1 MQLTKKIDENDYFK
15 SEKDYMGFV
24 FIGIAIFILNE
35 TTRTIFTNNKVNQ
48 INILYSIASLIALLK
63 YIYYLRC
70 ERIYV
75 YILLVLV
82 GMIIINDY
90 FLGKNVAYFALMLT
104 SLILPL
110 FFSTI
115 KLDEETSFKVFD
127 KFLYIYNVLC
137 ITLLLSGVIDYATH
151 GQIQYIL
158 ANYLIKGEMADLILF
173 ERATGTYRFYSFIG
187 HPLTNANYFLCFFS
201 LNNIYS
207 KFYKSK
213 MNKYALVFIT
223 ILGLILSGSKTA
235 MFLGLFLILFCS
247 EIKKYKWMYY
257 LIFIVMAIILFNST
271 LFQENLMQRYLEG
284 INSGDISTGRNVLLN
299 KWLNSDIKIPS
310 WIFGGGAGFSRVVSA
325 SLGYGINFEY
335 PLLMLA
341 YDYSIIGVVII
352 YIVILINPVICF
364 IKNKAYFILINFL
377 MLSLYLNGNNGIANF
392 SDSMAQLCF
401 IILLFKNTANYK
413 KKSVGSGEKY
423 V

>member
-1 MQLTKKIDENDYFK
+1 MQLSKEVGNSDYFK
-15 SEKDYMGFV
+15 FEKDYVALV
-24 FIGIAIFILNE
+24 FIGIVIFILNE

-48 INILYSIASLIALLK
+48 INILYSISALIILFK

-75 YILLVLV
+75 YTLLVFT
-82 GMIIINDY
+82 GMIMVNDY
-90 FLGKNVAYFALMLT
+90 YLGKNVAYFALMLT

-110 FFSTI
+110 FLSTI

-137 ITLLLSGVIDYATH
+137 ITLLLSGLIDYITH

-158 ANYLIKGEMADLILF
+158 AKYLIKGEMADLILF
-173 ERATGTYRFYSFIG
+173 ERAGGTYRFYSFIG

-201 LNNIYS
+201 LNNICS

-213 MNKYALVFIT
+213 MNKYLLVVIT

-235 MFLGLFLILFCS
+235 MLLGLFLILFCS
-247 EIKKYKWMYY
+247 EIKKYKWLYY
-257 LIFIVMAIILFNST
+257 LLFFVMAVILFNSS

-284 INSGDISTGRNVLLN
+284 MKSGDISTGRNLLLN
-299 KWLNSDIKIPS
+299 KWLNSDTEMPN
-310 WIFGGGAGFSRVVSA
+310 WIFGGGGGYSRVISK

-352 YIVILINPVICF
+352 YFVILLNPIICF
-364 IKNKAYFILINFL
+364 IKNKAYYILINFIV
-377 MLSLYLNGNNGIANF
+377 LSLYLNGNNGIANF

-401 IILLFKNTANYK
+401 IILLFKNTANH
-413 KKSVGSGEKY
+413 KKSL
-423 V
+423 